1 MLYYLFKYLDETF
14 GLTGAGVF
22 QFLSFRAAV
31 AVILSLLISLVFG
44 GRIINLLRK
53 LQVGETVRDLGLKG
67 QKEKQGTPTMGG
79 LIIITAILIPTLLL
93 AKIENIYI
101 ILLIVVT
108 IGAAFIGGVD
118 DYIKVFRKNKKG
130 LKGRVKILGQVG
142 LGLIVGAVLFFSN
155 DVLVRIDKKKMDT
168 ITGYYEVMEGETE
181 RVDEHG
187 IVTNLVD
194 VKAPVTSIPFVKDTN
209 LNYASLLTWLN
220 RNWGK
225 YAWLIY
231 IPFVIFI
238 ITAISNGANMTDG
251 LDGLAT
257 GVSAII
263 GATLGLFVYLSGNYI
278 TADYLN
284 ILYIPKISEVV
295 IFAGAFTGACIGF
308 LWHNAHPASVFM
320 GDTGSLTIGSIIAV
334 LGIIV
339 RKELLLP
346 VLCGIFLV
354 ENLSVILQVSYF
366 KYTKKKYG
374 KGRRIFL
381 MSPLHHHYQKKGMAE
396 TKIVVRF
403 WITTILLAL
412 LTFVTIKLR

>member
-14 GLTGAGVF
+14 GLAGAGVF

-44 GRIINLLRK
+44 GRIINLLQK

-79 LIIITAILIPTLLL
+79 FIIITAILIPTLLL

-108 IGAAFIGGVD
+108 VGAAIIGGVD
-118 DYIKVFRKNKKG
+118 DYIKVFKKNKQG
-130 LKGRVKILGQVG
+130 LKGRVKIMGQVG
-142 LGLIVGAVLFFSN
+142 LGLLVGAVLFFSN
-155 DVLVRIDKKKMDT
+155 DVLVRIDKKQVKNL
-168 ITGYYEVMEGETE
+168 TGYYEVMDGEIE

-194 VKAPVTSIPFVKDTN
+194 VKAPVTSMPFVKEVN
-209 LNYASLLTWLN
+209 LNYSSLLTCFN
-220 RNWGK
+220 ENWGK

-263 GATLGLFVYLSGNYI
+263 GATLGVFVYLSGNYI
-278 TADYLN
+278 TTDYLN
-284 ILYIPKISEVV
+284 ILYIPNISEVV

-308 LWHNAHPASVFM
+308 LWHNSHPASVFM

-334 LGIIV
+334 LGIMV

-354 ENLSVILQVSYF
+354 ENLSVIMQVSYF
-366 KYTKKKYG
+366 KYTKQKYG
-374 KGRRIFL
+374 EGRRVFL

-403 WITTILLAL
+403 WIVTILLAL

>member
-1 MLYYLFKYLDETF
+1 MLYYLFTYLDEAF
-14 GLTGAGVF
+14 NITGAGVF
-22 QFLSFRAAV
+22 QFLSFRAAA
-31 AVILSLLISLVFG
+31 AVILSLVITILFG
-44 GRIINLLRK
+44 GKIIQLLHR

-79 LIIITAILIPTLLL
+79 LIIIMAILIPTILL
-93 AKIENIYI
+93 AKVENIYI

-108 IGAAFIGGVD
+108 IWAGFIGGID

-130 LKGRVKILGQVG
+130 LRGRTKIFGQVT
-142 LGLIVGAVLFFSN
+142 LGLLVGAVLFFHN
-155 DVLVRIDKKKMDT
+155 DVKVTIDKREVKNL
-168 ITGYYEVMEGETE
+168 TGYYELQDEHE
-181 RVDEHG
+181 RVDQHG
-187 IVTNLVD
+187 IVTPLID
-194 VKAPVTSIPFVKDTN
+194 VKAPITSIPFIKDAS
-209 LNYASLLTWLN
+209 LNYSSLFTWIN
-220 RNWGK
+220 TSWGK
-225 YAWLIY
+225 YSWLLY

-263 GATLGLFVYLSGNYI
+263 GGTLGVFIYLSGNFI
-278 TADYLN
+278 SADYLN
-284 ILYIPKISEVV
+284 ILYIPNISEVV
-295 IFAGAFTGACIGF
+295 IFAGAFTGACLGF
-308 LWHNAHPASVFM
+308 LWHNSFPASVFM

-334 LGIIV
+334 LGIMV

-346 VLCGIFLV
+346 ILCGIFLV

-366 KYTKKKYG
+366 KYTKNKYG
-374 KGRRIFL
+374 EGRRIFL
-381 MSPLHHHYQKKGMAE
+381 MSPLHHHYQKKGMPE

-403 WITTILLAL
+403 WLTTILLAL

>member
-1 MLYYLFKYLDETF
+1 MLYYLFKYLDEV
-14 GLTGAGVF
+14 LNISGAGVF
-22 QFLSFRAAV
+22 QFLSFRAAA
-31 AVILSLLISLVFG
+31 AVMLSLIITILFG
-44 GRIINLLRK
+44 GKIINLLHR
-53 LQVGETVRDLGLKG
+53 LQVGETVRDLGLQG

-93 AKIENIYI
+93 AKVQNIYI

-108 IGAAFIGGVD
+108 IWAGFIGGLD

-130 LKGRVKILGQVG
+130 LRGRTKIFGQVT
-142 LGLIVGAVLFFSN
+142 LGLLVGTVLFFHQ
-155 DVLVRIDKKKMDT
+155 DVKVTIDKKEIKNL
-168 ITGYYEVMEGETE
+168 TGYYELKSEHE
-181 RVDEHG
+181 RIDQHG

-194 VKAPVTSIPFVKDTN
+194 VKAPITSIPFIKNLN
-209 LNYASLLTWLN
+209 LNYSSLLTSFN
-220 RNWGK
+220 SAWGK
-225 YAWLIY
+225 YSWLLY

-263 GATLGLFVYLSGNYI
+263 GGTLGLFIYLSGNYI

-284 ILYIPKISEVV
+284 ILYIPNISEVV

-308 LWHNAHPASVFM
+308 LWHNSFPASVFM

-334 LGIIV
+334 LGIMV

-346 VLCGIFLV
+346 ILCGIFLV

-366 KYTKKKYG
+366 KYTKNKYG
-374 KGRRIFL
+374 EGRRIFL
-381 MSPLHHHYQKKGMAE
+381 MSPLHHHYQKKGMPE

-403 WITTILLAL
+403 WLTTILLAL

>member
-1 MLYYLFKYLDETF
+1 MLYYLFKYLDEAF
-14 GLTGAGVF
+14 NITGAGVF
-22 QFLSFRAAV
+22 QFLSFRAAA
-31 AVILSLLISLVFG
+31 AVILSLVITILFG
-44 GRIINLLRK
+44 GKIIQLLHR

-79 LIIITAILIPTLLL
+79 LIIIMAILIPTILL
-93 AKIENIYI
+93 AKVENIYI

-108 IGAAFIGGVD
+108 IWAGFIGGID

-130 LKGRVKILGQVG
+130 LRGRTKIFGQVT
-142 LGLIVGAVLFFSN
+142 LGLLVGAVLFFHN
-155 DVLVRIDKKKMDT
+155 DVKVTIDKREVKNL
-168 ITGYYEVMEGETE
+168 TGYYELQDEHE
-181 RVDEHG
+181 RVDQHG
-187 IVTNLVD
+187 IVTPLID
-194 VKAPVTSIPFVKDTN
+194 VKAPITSIPFIKDAS
-209 LNYASLLTWLN
+209 LNYSSLFTWIN
-220 RNWGK
+220 TSWGK
-225 YAWLIY
+225 YSWLLY

-263 GATLGLFVYLSGNYI
+263 GGTLGLFIYLSGNFI
-278 TADYLN
+278 SADYLN
-284 ILYIPKISEVV
+284 ILYIPNISEVV
-295 IFAGAFTGACIGF
+295 IFAGAFTGACLGF
-308 LWHNAHPASVFM
+308 LWHNSFPASVFM

-334 LGIIV
+334 LGIMV

-346 VLCGIFLV
+346 ILCGIFLV

-366 KYTKKKYG
+366 KYTKNKYG
-374 KGRRIFL
+374 EGRRIFL

-403 WITTILLAL
+403 WLTTILLAV

>member
-1 MLYYLFKYLDETF
+1 MLYYLFKYLDEVF
-14 GLTGAGVF
+14 NISGAGVF
-22 QFLSFRAAV
+22 EFLSFRAAA
-31 AVILSLLISLVFG
+31 AVMLSLIITILFG
-44 GRIINLLRK
+44 GRIINLLHR

-93 AKIENIYI
+93 AKFENIYI
-101 ILLIVVT
+101 VLLIVVT
-108 IGAAFIGGVD
+108 IWAGFIGGVD

-130 LKGRVKILGQVG
+130 LRGRTKIFGQVT
-142 LGLIVGAVLFFSN
+142 LGLLVGAVLFFHN
-155 DVLVRIDKKKMDT
+155 DVKVTIDKKEIKNL
-168 ITGYYEVMEGETE
+168 TGYYQLQDEHE
-181 RVDEHG
+181 RVDQHG

-194 VKAPVTSIPFVKDTN
+194 VKAPITTIPFIKDLN
-209 LNYASLLTWLN
+209 LNYSSFFTMFNSA
-220 RNWGK
+220 WGK
-225 YAWLIY
+225 YSWLLY
-231 IPFVIFI
+231 IPFIIFI

-263 GATLGLFVYLSGNYI
+263 GGTLGLFIYLSGNYI
-278 TADYLN
+278 AADYLN
-284 ILYIPKISEVV
+284 ILYIPNISEVV

-308 LWHNAHPASVFM
+308 LWHNSFPASVFM

-334 LGIIV
+334 LGIMV

-346 VLCGIFLV
+346 ILCGIFLV
-354 ENLSVILQVSYF
+354 ENLSVVIQVSYF

-374 KGRRIFL
+374 EGRRVFL
-381 MSPLHHHYQKKGMAE
+381 MSPLHHHYQKKGMPE

-403 WITTILLAL
+403 WLTTILLAL